1 MIAPYQESSQRWT
14 VLELLRWTEG
24 FFVERGLES
33 ARLDAEVLL
42 AHALGSTRL
51 ELYTDYAKLVEPDE
65 RAAFR
70 ELVKRRARRE
80 PVAYLTG
87 TREFY
92 SLAFEV
98 TLDVLI
104 PRPETEHLV
113 EAVLTQLTEAEKPT
127 RVLDLGTGSGNIAVA
142 LASNAPH
149 ARVDAVDICPA
160 ALAVAARN
168 AKRHGVE
175 ERVTFLEGDL
185 FDALQGDARY
195 DSVVS
200 NPPYISSAEYEGL
213 MADVRLFEPKGA
225 LLDSRERGDGFGF
238 YRALAAKG
246 EHYLEAGGFLA
257 VEVGYRQ
264 AAAVRELFSA
274 QSWELVSTVV
284 DYGKIERVLVWSRV
298 SQQTP
303 AAHSSVSPPL
313 REQHRGDDESGQ
325 EDRFS

>member
-24 FFVERGLES
+24 FFAERGLES

-42 AHALGSTRL
+42 AHALDSTRL
-51 ELYTDYAKLVEPDE
+51 ELYTDYAKLVEPNE

-70 ELVKRRARRE
+70 GLVKRRARRE

-92 SLAFEV
+92 SLIFEV
-98 TLDVLI
+98 TPDVLI

-113 EAVLTQLTEAEKPT
+113 EAVLSQLAESEKPT

-142 LASNAPH
+142 LASNASQ
-149 ARVDAVDICPA
+149 ARVDAVDISPA

-168 AKRHGVE
+168 AKRHGVDD
-175 ERVTFLEGDL
+175 RVTFLQGDL
-185 FDALQGDARY
+185 FGALQGDARY
-195 DSVVS
+195 DVVVS
-200 NPPYISSAEYEGL
+200 NPPYISAEEYEKL
-213 MADVRLFEPKGA
+213 MTDVRLFEPKGA
-225 LLDSRERGDGFGF
+225 LLDSRGHGDGLGF
-238 YRALAAKG
+238 YRALAEMG
-246 EHYLEAGGFLA
+246 GRYLKAAGFLA

-264 AAAVRELFSA
+264 AAAVTELFSA

-284 DYGKIERVLVWSRV
+284 DYEKIERVLVLARV
-298 SQQTP
+298 SQETP
-303 AAHSSVSPPL
+303 ATECA
-313 REQHRGDDESGQ
+313 RTQ
-325 EDRFS
+325 EC